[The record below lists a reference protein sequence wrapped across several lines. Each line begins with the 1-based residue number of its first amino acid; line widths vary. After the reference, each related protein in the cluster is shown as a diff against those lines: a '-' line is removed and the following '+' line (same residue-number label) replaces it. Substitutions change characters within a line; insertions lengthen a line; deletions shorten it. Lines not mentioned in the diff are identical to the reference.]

1 VKNNLQKKKTINSG
15 KEPLGLE
22 NLKKRYAY
30 LSGTSVEVIESDGQ
44 FIVKL
49 PIIETLSYELPYCRR

>member
-1 VKNNLQKKKTINSG
+1 MESENGFIVVKNNLQKKKTIISG

-30 LSGTSVEVIESDGQ
+30 LSGVEVEVIESDGK

-49 PIIETLSYELPYCRR
+49 PIIEP